1 VASISQE
8 EIRLL
13 AFFDV
18 LGINEFTVE
27 SEVLP
32 LAVHGTAKVND
43 RLYNVV
49 TKGGLVGNVEAL
61 YDIVNYLESLMKES
75 KPMRKIIAI
84 PLGDVAGIGPEIVVK
99 SLNDREIYD
108 TCKPLVIGHS
118 IPLQKAME
126 VSGVALENKQNR

>member
-1 VASISQE
+1 
-8 EIRLL
+8 LL
-13 AFFDV
+13 SLTV

-61 YDIVNYLESLMKES
+61 YDIVNYLESLMKGE
-75 KPMRKIIAI
+75 
-84 PLGDVAGIGPEIVVK
+84 
-99 SLNDREIYD
+99 
-108 TCKPLVIGHS
+108 
-118 IPLQKAME
+118 
-126 VSGVALENKQNR
+126 